1 MAKRIYVGV
10 ANKARKVAKAY
21 VGVNGVARKIKKAY
35 IGIGGVARPCFSSG
49 FLEYYGQ
56 ITPLSMPR
64 ALCAVGSV
72 LDNTY
77 WYKSSRAII
86 AGGRD
91 AAVSRKN
98 IDAYDI
104 SLTRTTGTLSSAITA
119 KGDSQQGRM
128 VYVYPVSPS
137 TFVHTLDASL
147 TEATIAS
154 KLNTAIYYPSIV
166 SLFNTTQGYPQNI
179 TYVAGGYTSG
189 GYGSESA
196 WAIGPTGTTVDLD
209 NIHGTM
215 SGVNMMSAKASDEMA
230 IFAGGTSQVATYTW
244 AVPDAFCTAYKSTTR
259 IDLAALSVAR
269 SQGRGAS
276 LYSKSTNASYAII
289 AGGYR
294 GASSSGSWEASDY
307 NTVDAYDASGTKVV
321 APSLSKACRGG
332 ASVSFLSRSGG
343 YTDANTAGVL
353 FVGGSANIC
362 EGFMEGLTHIIADII
377 TPAVHDDIGDHLAL
391 LCDDSAG
398 YILQPGGRNTQDGSP
413 LYTDT
418 VDVIQFY

>member
-10 ANKARKVAKAY
+10 TDKARKVAKAY

-56 ITPLSMPR
+56 ITPLSIPR

-72 LDNTY
+72 LDDTY
-77 WYKSSRAII
+77 WFKSSRAII
-86 AGGRD
+86 AGGLD
-91 AAVSRKN
+91 AAASRKN

-104 SLTRTTGTLSSAITA
+104 SLTRTTGTLSSATTA

-128 VYVYPVSPS
+128 IYLYPVGQV
-137 TFVHTLDASL
+137 TFVRALNAAI
-147 TEATIAS
+147 TESALATINDA
-154 KLNTAIYYPSIV
+154 AIYYPSIT
-166 SLFNTTQGYPQNI
+166 SLFNTTQGYPQNAA
-179 TYVAGGYTSG
+179 YVAGGYTSG
-189 GYGSESA
+189 GYGSKSA
-196 WAIGPTGTTVDLD
+196 WVIGPTGTIVALD
-209 NIHGTM
+209 NIHDTQ

-230 IFAGGTSQVATYTW
+230 IFAGGTSQTASYTW
-244 AVPDAFCTAYKSTTR
+244 ASPDAFCTAYKGTTK

-269 SQGRGAS
+269 SQGMGAS

-294 GASSSGSWEASDY
+294 GAPSSGSWEASDY

-321 APSLSKACRGG
+321 APSLSNACRGG

-343 YTDANTAGVL
+343 YADANTAGVL

-362 EGFMEGLTHIIADII
+362 EGFMEGLTHIIADIV
-377 TPAVHDDIGDHLAL
+377 TPAVHGNIGDHLAL
-391 LCDDSAG
+391 LCDDSTG
-398 YILQPGGRNTQDGSP
+398 YILQPGGRHTQDGSP
-413 LYTDT
+413 IYTDT